1 MTQRSR
7 RVVLETQGLVHAH
20 PEEVTA
26 ALFNGVDAFFF
37 SADKLQVKYE
47 MLRAHVLD
55 GCSVTASAADHGYS
69 RASFY
74 VIAAA
79 FEASGM
85 AGLIDE
91 RPGRRGPI
99 KMTEQ
104 IEDFVRA
111 ADADLSGAA
120 VARLVEDRFGVSF
133 HRRTIERAR
142 Q

>member
-1 MTQRSR
+1 MSQRSR
-7 RVVLETQGLVHAH
+7 RLVLESQGLVHAR
-20 PEEVTA
+20 PDEVTA
-26 ALFNGVDAFFF
+26 ALFNGGDAFFF
-37 SADKLQVKYE
+37 ASDKLQVKYE
-47 MLRAHVLD
+47 MLRAHVVD
-55 GCSVTASAADHGYS
+55 GCSITAAASDHGYS

-74 VIAAA
+74 VIASA

-91 RPGRRGPI
+91 RPGRRGPV

-104 IEDFVRA
+104 IEAFVRA
-111 ADADLSGAA
+111 ADADLSGAV

-142 Q
+142 P

>member
-1 MTQRSR
+1 MSQRSR
-7 RVVLETQGLVHAH
+7 RLVLESQGLVHAR
-20 PEEVTA
+20 PDEVTA
-26 ALFNGVDAFFF
+26 ALFNGGDAFFF
-37 SADKLQVKYE
+37 ASDKLQVKYE
-47 MLRAHVLD
+47 MLRAHVVD
-55 GCSVTASAADHGYS
+55 GCSITAAASDHGYS

-74 VIAAA
+74 VIASA

-91 RPGRRGPI
+91 RPGRRGPG

-104 IEDFVRA
+104 IEAFVRA
-111 ADADLSGAA
+111 ADADLSGAV

-142 Q
+142 P